1 MENNLVCYLN
11 KNEKMREFEIDIP
24 QPCNQKWEEMKTC
37 GLNRYCLKCE
47 KEIIDFSF
55 YSDRALVKV
64 IEENK
69 GRICGRFT
77 KEQLNRELLVSQK
90 RKSFFA
96 NFSASWIGLWLFL
109 SAPFQS
115 VKAQVKTEIF
125 PELKT
130 KIIVTNRFFIS
141 GVVVDEDNQPVPDI
155 KVKIF
160 ELGQGTFTDSNG
172 KFKIV
177 FEDNSFGNYSIEF
190 TGTGLSEVNGYSF
203 YDTLKISNISPNTSD
218 IRVVLTRDKLL
229 EDTMIIGII
238 VTEPKFDIFE
248 PKTWTP
254 RIHKRKR
261 RNR

>member
-1 MENNLVCYLN
+1 
-11 KNEKMREFEIDIP
+11 
-24 QPCNQKWEEMKTC
+24 MKTC
-37 GLNRYCLKCE
+37 GLNSYCQKCD

-64 IEENK
+64 IEQNK
-69 GRICGRFT
+69 GDICGRF
-77 KEQLNRELLVSQK
+77 KKDQLKRKLLVAHK

-96 NFSASWIGLWLFL
+96 NFSASWIGFWLFL

-115 VKAQVKTEIF
+115 VKAQVKTEIS

-130 KIIVTNRFFIS
+130 NNIDTNRFFIS
-141 GVVVDEDNQPVPDI
+141 GIVVNEENRPIPNI
-155 KVKIF
+155 KVKIL
-160 ELGQGTFTDSNG
+160 ELRQGTFTDSNG

-177 FEDNSFGNYSIEF
+177 FEDNAFGNYSIEF
-190 TGTGLSEVNGYSF
+190 TGTGLSEVSGFSF

-218 IRVVLTRDKLL
+218 IRVVLTSNLL
-229 EDTMIIGII
+229 VDTMIVGM
-238 VTEPKFDIFE
+238 VVAEPKFDVFE

-254 RIHKRKR
+254 RILKRNR